1 MLRQQA
7 GLEVGPE
14 ELFCS
19 VGGGE
24 CVVKPALGEGHGGSN
39 ARSKTRTQGR
49 GRDWIASGHVTASG
63 PWAEARVPVGVAD
76 EPHSSPACHRGSGAL
91 VLAYPFTLFTTGSLS
106 PRRPTALAHT
116 RSFPR
121 LPPPMALPDLPS
133 KPLPPPAKDEKLP
146 SLPPLDFDRDYDELS
161 KPHPPPKIVHDFA
174 PEHPP
179 PPHSKPVPIDVHA
192 SLAASDLCMYLLSSD
207 CLVHPDIHHDS

>member
-1 MLRQQA
+1 MIWNAEVEGETHWQVPVIARKEGNGEVEVVLRQQA

-76 EPHSSPACHRGSGAL
+76 EPHSSPACHRGSL
-91 VLAYPFTLFTTGSLS
+91 WRSRTCLPLYTFYDRLSLS
-106 PRRPTALAHT
+106 STSNCPRAYTFISSSPSAHGPSRPPLKAPPA
-116 RSFPR
+116 PR
-121 LPPPMALPDLPS
+121 QGRET
-133 KPLPPPAKDEKLP
+133 PLPPASRLRPRLRRALQATSPAQ
-146 SLPPLDFDRDYDELS
+146 
-161 KPHPPPKIVHDFA
+161 
-174 PEHPP
+174 
-179 PPHSKPVPIDVHA
+179 
-192 SLAASDLCMYLLSSD
+192 D
-207 CLVHPDIHHDS
+207 CP